1 VKHFFDTNVLVYRF
15 DASETIK
22 QPIAAELVDRALTD
36 DTFCVSTQ
44 VMMEFYHVATRK
56 LRDHLTPAGA
66 VKVIQSWAE
75 YEPVVFTPTLIADAA
90 AIHQHDRLSWWDSAI
105 VAAALAA
112 EAQVLYSEDLQHG
125 REFGDLRVQNPFR
138 HSVNEPRTVYRKRSK
153 K

>member
-1 VKHFFDTNVLVYRF
+1 VKCFFDTNVLVYRF

-22 QPIAAELVDRALTD
+22 QPVAAELVDRALSD
-36 DTFCVSTQ
+36 NSFCVSTQ
-44 VMMEFYHVATRK
+44 VMMEFYQVATRK
-56 LRDHLTPAGA
+56 LARHLSAAGA

-75 YEPVVFTPTLIADAA
+75 YEPIVFTPNLIAEAA

-112 EAQVLYSEDLQHG
+112 EAGILFSEDLQHG

-138 HSVNEPRTVYRKRSK
+138 HSVNEPRNVSRKRAK